1 MAFFPSS
8 RAKRTV
14 LLLSMVL
21 LAAALFA
28 GCSGDG
34 DTDGDMDA
42 DSPVATSLR
51 SGASTIV
58 YDTNSGIHASGLGAV
73 SGEPDIAVISLGVEA
88 LRDTVSEARNDAAR
102 ALAAIVEELRSA
114 GVAEDDIRT
123 AHFSINPRYE
133 YVRDGQPTLLGFQV
147 TNTLNVT
154 LRDLNATGDVVD
166 RAVTAGG
173 DLTRVQNVGFQIEDT
188 GALEEEARV
197 LAIQDA
203 LAKADLYAE
212 QLEIVRGPLVSISE
226 SSFDQFPVAEARFA
240 MAAMDSAGP
249 PTQFFGGE
257 LEVTVRVQAVFAIE

>member
-1 MAFFPSS
+1 MAFLPSS

-34 DTDGDMDA
+34 DMDA
-42 DSPVATSLR
+42 DGPVATSLR

-166 RAVTAGG
+166 RAATAGG

-212 QLEIVRGPLVSISE
+212 QLESRSRP
-226 SSFDQFPVAEARFA
+226 ARL
-240 MAAMDSAGP
+240 DIRE
-249 PTQFFGGE
+249 Q
-257 LEVTVRVQAVFAIE
+257 L